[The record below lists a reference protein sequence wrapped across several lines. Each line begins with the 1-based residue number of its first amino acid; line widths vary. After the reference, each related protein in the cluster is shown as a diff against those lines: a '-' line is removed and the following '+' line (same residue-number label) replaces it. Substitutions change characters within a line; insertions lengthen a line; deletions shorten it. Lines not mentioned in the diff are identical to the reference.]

1 LSFATFTVRIAS
13 PSLMAIIAMSG
24 ADCKQ
29 HGFTDSPDSPG
40 SLHIL
45 GFLRTLVA
53 TGWPEPEVPVSGRV
67 QGPIGSEV
75 VINGCISQLNQERKM
90 APRARFELATLRL
103 TAEQLIQSELAVLVL
118 IEGIQQAAMKRDE
131 SLSPSLFTFRSHLAA
146 IHRD

>member
-1 LSFATFTVRIAS
+1 
-13 PSLMAIIAMSG
+13 
-24 ADCKQ
+24 
-29 HGFTDSPDSPG
+29 
-40 SLHIL
+40 
-45 GFLRTLVA
+45 
-53 TGWPEPEVPVSGRV
+53 
-67 QGPIGSEV
+67 
-75 VINGCISQLNQERKM
+75 M